1 MLKSIKKITLGVL
14 VLLSLSFF
22 SVEKLDKKINKK
34 LGKEFNEIELIKTQI
49 STTNNQTYW
58 YTLADKLT
66 KKQLGYLCVTQA
78 KSRSDVFEYMIIF
91 DTDKKIKAVD
101 VLTYREEYGG
111 EIGSKRFLN
120 QFVGKSSKTPLHL
133 NKEINGIAGATISC
147 NSITNS
153 ISEMTVKITSI
164 E

>member
-58 YTLADKLT
+58 YTLTNKLT

-120 QFVGKSSKTPLHL
+120 QFIGKSSKTPLHL

>member
-1 MLKSIKKITLGVL
+1 MLKSIEKITLGAL
-14 VLLSLSFF
+14 VLITLSFF
-22 SVEKLDKKINKK
+22 SVEKLDKKISKK
-34 LGKEFNEIELIKTQI
+34 LAKEYKEIELVKTKI
-49 STTNNQTYW
+49 SSSDNQNYW
-58 YTLADKLT
+58 YKLANKST
-66 KKQLGYLCVTQA
+66 QKELGYLCVTQA

-91 DTDKKIKAVD
+91 DLDKKIKAVD

-120 QFVGKSSKTPLHL
+120 QFIGKSSKTPLHL

-164 E
+164 K